1 MMFINT
7 VNIDLCG
14 RFSLLR
20 KTELACM
27 RLRILSKAF
36 QTNFFLLLFEVQINT
51 FVSIPH
57 VKFTVL
63 LHCYVFPLMSRTEKW
78 SSQGVLFASEL
89 SKHSQREGEKKY
101 FVKICPYS
109 IRHTTVGACLFTYSS
124 LQPPKKD
131 GLQTVMISSN

>member
-7 VNIDLCG
+7 VNVSLGG
-14 RFSLLR
+14 RFSLLQ

-36 QTNFFLLLFEVQINT
+36 HANFFLLLFEVQMNT

-57 VKFTVL
+57 VKFTEL
-63 LHCYVFPLMSRTEKW
+63 LQCCVFPLMSRTQKW
-78 SSQGVLFASEL
+78 SSQEFLFASEL
-89 SKHSQREGEKKY
+89 SKHSQLEREKKH

-109 IRHTTVGACLFTYSS
+109 IRDTTVGACLFTCSS
-124 LQPPKKD
+124 LQS
-131 GLQTVMISSN
+131 LRRTC